1 VREKRVRRSR
11 GRSDRALLD
20 DLLRDAGSSLVN
32 GFGERVSSTVRDLL
46 RGAARRAAFSAAGL
60 VAVGASLV
68 FLLVAGTEG
77 LQAASLPAWAAY
89 LCMGMLGLIAGYFLL
104 RVRG

>member
-1 VREKRVRRSR
+1 VRRSARNR
-11 GRSDRALLD
+11 GRNDRALLD

-32 GFGERVSSTVRDLL
+32 GFGERVSSTVRDLV
-46 RGAARRAAFSAAGL
+46 RGATRRAALSAAGV

-68 FLLVAGTEG
+68 FLLVAGTEA

-89 LCMGMLGLIAGYFLL
+89 LCMGMAGLIGGYFLL
-104 RVRG
+104 RVRS